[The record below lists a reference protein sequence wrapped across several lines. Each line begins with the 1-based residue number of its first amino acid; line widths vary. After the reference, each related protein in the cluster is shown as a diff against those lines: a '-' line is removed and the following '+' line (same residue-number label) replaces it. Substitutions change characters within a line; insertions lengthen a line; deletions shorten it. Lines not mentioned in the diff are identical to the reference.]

1 MSAGYTHVQWNRH
14 KRLYDLVVGVGV
26 VGYLILFL
34 LVSRL
39 TWQGEHAISD
49 EILLIRGT
57 GTLAI
62 ILLHIIL
69 MIGPLA
75 RLDARFAPLLYNRR
89 HLGVITFII
98 AFLHAFLVLG
108 FYHGFGV
115 VNPFVSL
122 LTSNTNYDSFTAFP
136 FETLGI
142 LALLILFLMAATSH
156 DFWNRNLGPA
166 WWKTLHMGVYVAY
179 GLLVGH
185 VALGALQSERA
196 GANVALTAAGA
207 AVVIVLHLVAGWR
220 ERDTDGSASGDW
232 IAVPDAEGIA
242 EGKARTIETPG
253 GERVAVFRH
262 EDKLHAVSNV
272 CRHQAGPLGE
282 GEIIDGC
289 ITCPWHGWQY
299 RPEDGQSPP
308 PFDERIET
316 YELRVEGEQVQVRRG
331 ANDPGTPTAGVAC
344 PANSQDAGSG
354 AGMYVGYRPMP
365 DAHLRFARAIV
376 PICFVLLAVLAG
388 VLGASQRDPG
398 DGVWAYQEVSTLRGE
413 LTLMPYPALR
423 IRLGDS
429 DRIRTVLL
437 VAAGKAGARERLEP
451 YDGAFVEIR
460 GTTLSRS
467 GDVRVVEL
475 ASDDDAIREMSRLA
489 PPDQGVQTA
498 EAGRTFS
505 GEIIDPKCY
514 FGAMKPG
521 EGKAHKACATL
532 CIAGGVPPMFLIRGP
547 GQPDQHYLLTDLEG
561 GPLGPEI
568 LPYVADQVSI
578 RGHVVGGGDLAQL
591 RIDPTTIERR

>member
-1 MSAGYTHVQWNRH
+1 MSAGYTHVQWNAH
-14 KRLYDLVVGVGV
+14 KRRYDLVVVLGVIC
-26 VGYLILFL
+26 YLVLFM
-34 LVSRL
+34 LVSKL

-69 MIGPLA
+69 MIGPLT

-89 HLGVITFII
+89 HLGVITFLI

-122 LTSNTNYDSFTAFP
+122 LTSNTNYGSLTAFP

-142 LALLILFLMAATSH
+142 LALVILFLMAATSH
-156 DFWNRNLGPA
+156 DFWNKNLGPG

-179 GLLVGH
+179 GLLVAH

-196 GANVALTAAGA
+196 GANVVLTGCGA
-207 AVVIVLHLVAGWR
+207 IVVIVLHLVAGWR
-220 ERDTDGSASGDW
+220 ERDRSGDTSGDW
-232 IAVPDAEGIA
+232 VNVPDAGGIA
-242 EGKARTIETPG
+242 DGKARTIDIPG

-262 EDKLHAVSNV
+262 EGKLHAVSNV

-299 RPEDGQSPP
+299 KPEDGQSPP

-316 YELRVEGEQVQVRRG
+316 YELRVEGEQVQVRRA
-331 ANDPGTPTAGVAC
+331 ANQPGTPTAGVAC
-344 PANSQDAGSG
+344 PASSQGSG
-354 AGMYVGYRPMP
+354 SDSGIYVGYRPMP
-365 DAHLRFARAIV
+365 AAHRRLVRASV
-376 PICFVLLAVLAG
+376 PAGLALLAGLAALLG
-388 VLGASQRDPG
+388 VSQRDPG
-398 DGVWAYQEVSTLRGE
+398 DGVWKYQEESTLRGE
-413 LTLMPYPALR
+413 LVLMPYPALR
-423 IRLGDS
+423 TRLGDS
-429 DRIRTVLL
+429 DAMQTVLL
-437 VAAGKAGARERLEP
+437 VAEGKAGARERLEP
-451 YDGAFVEIR
+451 YDGAFVELR
-460 GTTLSRS
+460 GTTLSRA
-467 GDVRVVEL
+467 GEVRVVEISSDADAVRS
-475 ASDDDAIREMSRLA
+475 ASRVA
-489 PPDQGVQTA
+489 PLEEVVTA
-498 EAGRTFS
+498 AGEERTFQ
-505 GEIIDPKCY
+505 GEIIDPKCF

-532 CIAGGVPPMFLIRGP
+532 CIAGGVPPMFLIRDGEAA
-547 GQPDQHYLLTDLEG
+547 DQHFLLTDPQG

-568 LPYVADQVSI
+568 LPFVADQIAI
-578 RGHVVGGGDLAQL
+578 RGRVVTGEDLAQL
-591 RIDPTTIERR
+591 RVDPATIERR